1 MIEMLSVDLSNY
13 CSKQCPFCYNHSNRE
28 GNTQWKPQEVIG
40 FASDCIA
47 HGVESVSLGGGEPF
61 EYEGIFEI
69 IDALYAQCYLTVTS
83 NGLPLDDEEVKRCL
97 LHSKPDK
104 IHLTIHEPKDR
115 EEVERVRRQV
125 SEIVHLGIKPG
136 INLLVRQ
143 GEIDAAHKVYLQFSR
158 LLQPQQIILIPQ
170 RFSETPTPKLLASV
184 ASGAPFQSP
193 SCLLGCKPPMN
204 FASVS
209 WDKQVNFCSYAG
221 GKERLLS
228 LDYRGLCDALNRVN
242 FKSCLGG

>member
-1 MIEMLSVDLSNY
+1 MIEILSVDLSNY

-136 INLLVRQ
+136 INFDDSA
-143 GEIDAAHKVYLQFSR
+143 E
-158 LLQPQQIILIPQ
+158 
-170 RFSETPTPKLLASV
+170 SV
-184 ASGAPFQSP
+184 P
-193 SCLLGCKPPMN
+193 C
-204 FASVS
+204 V
-209 WDKQVNFCSYAG
+209 
-221 GKERLLS
+221 
-228 LDYRGLCDALNRVN
+228 AL
-242 FKSCLGG
+242 